1 MKLIKY
7 DYSDYYIFQKK
18 KITEDNKEHI
28 YYAIKYAKYFLG
40 IKYYV
45 FYIDKYDCCD
55 IVWFKSKEELMR
67 KYNIF
72 LSFET
77 KKETIIKLKR

>member
-7 DYSDYYIFQKK
+7 DYSDYYIVQKK
-18 KITEDNKEHI
+18 TITEDNKEHI
-28 YYAIKYAKYFLG
+28 SYAIKYAKYFLG

-45 FYIDKYDCCD
+45 FYKDEYHYYDV
-55 IVWFKSKEELMR
+55 IWFKSKEELIK

-72 LSFET
+72 LSFEI
-77 KKETIIKLKR
+77 KKRNNN